1 MIVYLLLSIVITIP
15 TVLYTMNSIEKVK
28 RININQDE
36 KAFISSCVN
45 EYLLDVNT
53 VHTRSAADRLDNMIK
68 HADVTDA
75 MITYVQHKPR

>member
-1 MIVYLLLSIVITIP
+1 MF
-15 TVLYTMNSIEKVK
+15 
-28 RININQDE
+28 NINQDE

-75 MITYVQHKPR
+75 MITYVNDKFIAHYTKDLEREQPIFAPQ